1 MSVESAIAYIT
12 RMRDDKEFHR
22 AVSENSD
29 DEAASW
35 AFIKASGYDFT
46 MDEFKQAQDAI
57 YQQHG
62 ITPM

>member
-22 AVSENSD
+22 AVNEHSE
-29 DEAASW
+29 DETANW

-46 MDEFKQAQDAI
+46 MPEFKQAQDEV
-57 YQQHG
+57 YKELG
-62 ITPM
+62 VTPI